1 MERTRTVSKRTQQ
14 TRERILAAAQ
24 KMFLQQGYQA
34 TSTDALLTEAGIA
47 SKETLYRYYAS
58 KEELFTAVL
67 GRLTV
72 EQQDFVTQIAALP
85 IPRDLAEL
93 HHALTR
99 LARAV
104 LERMSQPEYL
114 ALLRITLTEAQRF
127 PQLGSLF
134 VSTIPQRGI
143 ALITTLLQEA
153 RARGI
158 IADIDL
164 EAVARTLLG
173 GLLTFVITNL
183 DVAEEAVP
191 STSERADMIVEVIMR
206 ALAPGHQEIDA
217 DHSLFLR
224 EV

>member
-1 MERTRTVSKRTQQ
+1 MEQARTGSKRSQHTC
-14 TRERILAAAQ
+14 ERILVAAQ

-34 TSTDALLTEAGIA
+34 TSTDALLTAAGIA

-72 EQQDFVTQIAALP
+72 EQQDFVEQIEALP
-85 IPRDLAEL
+85 TPCDLTEL
-93 HHALTR
+93 HYALTR

-114 ALLRITLTEAQRF
+114 ALLRITLAEAQRF
-127 PQLGSLF
+127 PQLSSLF

-143 ALITTLLQEA
+143 THITTLLQEA
-153 RARGI
+153 RAWGV
-158 IADIDL
+158 IADVDF

-183 DVAEEAVP
+183 DFAEKAVP
-191 STSERADMIVEVIMR
+191 STSDRADMIVEVIMR
-206 ALAPGHQEIDA
+206 ALVP
-217 DHSLFLR
+217 
-224 EV
+224 